1 LPIWDF
7 HGAKDEAVDPARSI
21 EMVSALRQHHGRVQ
35 FTLYPNEGH
44 SSWTP
49 TYLND
54 RLYAWFLEQKRA
66 QPKQARA
73 NKQGPKPDFD
83 GSEAIAAN
91 GSPAH

>member
-1 LPIWDF
+1 
-7 HGAKDEAVDPARSI
+7 
-21 EMVSALRQHHGRVQ
+21 MVSALRQHHGRVL

-73 NKQGPKPDFD
+73 TKQGPKADFD
-83 GSEAIAAN
+83 GSEAVAQNQA
-91 GSPAH
+91 SK